1 MFITKKDVIQQIE
14 GYNVKFRY
22 PTISD
27 KILIES
33 KKHTLTRGQYSSMSI
48 GVLSDQRKIM
58 DLVDAVSTLS
68 IIASFVDE
76 KDQDLFWEGFDDEEG
91 SDFVL
96 KVYEKFL
103 EWRESFRKTD
113 VGNKEEPQKS
123 EGNGQ

>member
-76 KDQDLFWEGFDDEEG
+76 KDQDLFWEG
-91 SDFVL
+91 L
-96 KVYEKFL
+96 
-103 EWRESFRKTD
+103 
-113 VGNKEEPQKS
+113 
-123 EGNGQ
+123 